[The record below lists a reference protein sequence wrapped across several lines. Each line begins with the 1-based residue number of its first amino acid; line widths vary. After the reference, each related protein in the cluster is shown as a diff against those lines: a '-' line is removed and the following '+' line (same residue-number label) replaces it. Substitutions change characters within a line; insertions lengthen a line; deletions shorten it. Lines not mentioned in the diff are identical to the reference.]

1 MARILSRA
9 NPGDREDTRLKALL
23 AWLPVEVVAWR
34 PVAGDASRRR
44 YFRIQTPGRSLI
56 AMDAPPPERPCR
68 FVQVAELL
76 TAAGIRVPAI
86 HAADLDRGFLLLEDF
101 GDRTYLAALR
111 PANADSLYR
120 AALETLVTL
129 QTRVD
134 PADGRLPPYS
144 GDLLRRELALFRE
157 WLLERWLGE
166 TVAGDLWHETVETL
180 VTNALEQ
187 PRVCV
192 HRDYHSRN
200 LMHLSGGPG
209 VLDFQ
214 DAVVG
219 PVTYDSV
226 SLLRDCYVSWPEAKV
241 GRWREAHRQ
250 ALARR
255 GLAIAPERWCD
266 WFDLMGAQRHL
277 KAAGIFARLWLR
289 DGRSGYLKDIPRTL
303 RYVVAVC
310 TDRPRLQDFGD
321 YLSRRVL
328 PQVEAR
334 L

>member
-1 MARILSRA
+1 MARILSRG
-9 NPGDREDTRLKALL
+9 NPGDREDARLKALL
-23 AWLPVEVVAWR
+23 AWLPVEVVDWR
-34 PVAGDASRRR
+34 PLTGDASRRR
-44 YFRIQTPGRSLI
+44 YFRIRTPERSLI
-56 AMDAPPPERPCR
+56 AMDAPPPEQPRR

-76 TAAGIRVPAI
+76 AAAGVRVPEI
-86 HAADLDRGFLLLEDF
+86 HAADFERGFLLLEDF
-101 GDRTYLAALR
+101 GDRTYLAVLT

-129 QTRVD
+129 QTRID
-134 PADGRLPPYS
+134 PAACRLPPYS

-166 TVAGDLWHETVETL
+166 TVAGDLWHRVVETL
-180 VTNALEQ
+180 LASALEQ

-200 LMHLSGGPG
+200 LMHLPGAPG

-241 GRWREAHRQ
+241 GHWREAHRQ
-250 ALARR
+250 ALARC
-255 GLAIAPERWCD
+255 GLVIAPERWCD

-289 DGRSGYLKDIPRTL
+289 DGRSGYLGDIPRTL

-310 TDRPRLQDFGD
+310 AARPRLQDFGD
-321 YLSRRVL
+321 YLSRRIL